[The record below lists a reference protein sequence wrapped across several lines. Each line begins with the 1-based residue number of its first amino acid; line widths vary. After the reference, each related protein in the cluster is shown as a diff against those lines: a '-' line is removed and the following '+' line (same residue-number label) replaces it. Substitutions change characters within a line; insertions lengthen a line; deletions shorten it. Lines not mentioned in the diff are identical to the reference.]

1 MAPRISTKASHD
13 TRKKYGEGSSR
24 NNLGNG
30 NYLNDNYPSV
40 ELSSQEEYLQS
51 LDLNGFNARAMGVIN
66 SEPGLGG
73 FAGNDPD
80 IGSIAIGESI
90 DISSEPPTEAVN
102 DKRKTPSGIQTSKMS
117 RNQIKSVV
125 DQRTSSTNRNI
136 ANSPQ
141 GRSNSVRGVSN
152 TGLRRGKNELR
163 TGNTGAGNTSPGTP
177 VIESRNRITGGS
189 RDTVRRDEV
198 SRSDI
203 NSLGRVVNRRS
214 SSPRNVSN
222 RNTVQ
227 RGGVSR
233 RRTTRNKLD
242 SNRNNRRRE
251 TRRDYK
257 EENLSL
263 PTRIEFP
270 EVSITAEALERAI
283 GQIDQYVL
291 LKRLGQGGM
300 GQVYL
305 AMHKD
310 LKTVCV
316 IKTILRKHSSAQA
329 KQRFLKEAQITAQVT
344 TKLPKNSGI
353 VNVVDY
359 GHSSEHGDYL
369 VMNYVEGLSLGE
381 IRKELEANNEIVP
394 DITAINWLLDASKAV
409 SHLHSKE
416 NRIIHRDIKP
426 DNIMLS
432 KKGQIVICDLGLAKK
447 VSKRGEEE
455 ELYADK
461 LVITDNKEEL
471 SLTQGGIVGTIGYA
485 SPEQIDKKYRKH
497 MDTRSDIYS
506 LGATFYTL
514 LTGER
519 VYQSENIMGM
529 MMQVTDMKK
538 RPKAIHR
545 YNANIHPELERV
557 INKMME
563 KRVSKRYQN
572 IEEVIKDLED
582 LKLKMETGVLEYYYK
597 KNPKLVLSVVGG
609 IVLAVSVGVTAV
621 LGSGQEKAQT
631 LQEQAEIYANEADK
645 LYRAGMSI
653 AVYPPRDLKEADM
666 RKRAELLKKSVELYN
681 KSRRFDSKQKEKYDK
696 AYVQWKLSEAMV
708 PIAKFESS
716 DKNYKGSTEYLYDKY
731 DKIHK
736 EMKGYLLILKE
747 IEKRYPDIFKTD
759 DNIQFCLF
767 HLLDLKRYSI
777 KFKFY
782 LYRNIKIKKDQTSLV
797 HEQGKSIEDIL
808 SYYDKYSDILDNIEP
823 QKRINIEAIY
833 ARTCNDLLGLYKY
846 RPEKGSHQKSI
857 EILKKAHIACSKA
870 IKLFEKYGDKGNV
883 TQLRHM
889 SNVYYLYASLLDN
902 ICKNKENFLISKNR
916 VMKYSIKAKEL
927 FLKGVFFS
935 LYERKFDDK
944 SINYTNIKKLHH
956 YYKDDIE
963 KFCLMLRAV
972 LKIQPDNSEAKK
984 YLKKYSK
991 GVYISDERV
1000 NRFIEDFKRNNPK
1013 YDYFRRKDKKR

>member
-24 NNLGNG
+24 NNLVNG

-90 DISSEPPTEAVN
+90 DISSEPPIEAVN

-141 GRSNSVRGVSN
+141 GRSKSVRGVSN

-163 TGNTGAGNTSPGTP
+163 TGNTGAGNTGAGNTSLGTP
-177 VIESRNRITGGS
+177 VIESRDRVTGSS
-189 RDTVRRDEV
+189 RDTVRRSGV
-198 SRSDI
+198 SSRGDT
-203 NSLGRVVNRRS
+203 
-214 SSPRNVSN
+214 SPRAVVRRRGNRGRAGIRD
-222 RNTVQ
+222 RNTAPKLD
-227 RGGVSR
+227 RPS

-359 GHSSEHGDYL
+359 GHSREHGDYL

-621 LGSGQEKAQT
+621 LGRGQEKAQT
-631 LQEQAEIYANEADK
+631 LQEQAEIYANDGDK

-666 RKRAELLKKSVELYN
+666 RKRVELLKKSVELYN

-708 PIAKFESS
+708 PIAKYESS
-716 DKNYKGSTEYLYDKY
+716 DKNYEGKAKDLFKWYDE
-731 DKIHK
+731 INK
-736 EMKGYLLILKE
+736 EVKVSVE
-747 IEKRYPDIFKTD
+747 IFKELEIKYPEIFKSD
-759 DNIQFCLF
+759 KNILF
-767 HLLDLKRYSI
+767 YFFHSLYLKMKS
-777 KFKFY
+777 
-782 LYRNIKIKKDQTSLV
+782 IKIKALLYNHIYKTADVTNLYHERDTSV
-797 HEQGKSIEDIL
+797 KSFYNYYEKYKEIIGK
-808 SYYDKYSDILDNIEP
+808 IEP
-823 QKRINIEAIY
+823 QKRINIEQLYAMICFYMSKIY
-833 ARTCNDLLGLYKY
+833 ELKLG
-846 RPEKGSHQKSI
+846 EKQESMEMIKRSSI
-857 EILKKAHIACSKA
+857 SCSKA
-870 IKLFEKYGDKGNV
+870 IQLFEKWGGRVNSMQTMNMSILYVRSANN
-883 TQLRHM
+883 LREI
-889 SNVYYLYASLLDN
+889 NKDQKYTKKIKKYL
-902 ICKNKENFLISKNR
+902 
-916 VMKYSIKAKEL
+916 
-927 FLKGVFFS
+927 LKGVMYDAYACKYLKETYNEGQINK
-935 LYERKFDDK
+935 LYN
-944 SINYTNIKKLHH
+944 SYI
-956 YYKDDIE
+956 DDID
-963 KFCLMLRAV
+963 KFNLILKAV
-972 LKIQPDNSEAKK
+972 LKINPKQLEAKK
-984 YLKKYSK
+984 YLKKYPANRT
-991 GVYISDERV
+991 ISDREV
-1000 NRFIEDFKRNNPK
+1000 DRFIEDFKRENPN
-1013 YDYFRRKDKKR
+1013 YNCSKR

>member
-1 MAPRISTKASHD
+1 MGNRKHEELDKFDVMNTERDRLVLPENNIDEDQGSLFITDDFKGKA
-13 TRKKYGEGSSR
+13 
-24 NNLGNG
+24 
-30 NYLNDNYPSV
+30 
-40 ELSSQEEYLQS
+40 
-51 LDLNGFNARAMGVIN
+51 IN
-66 SEPGLGG
+66 
-73 FAGNDPD
+73 
-80 IGSIAIGESI
+80 I
-90 DISSEPPTEAVN
+90 
-102 DKRKTPSGIQTSKMS
+102 
-117 RNQIKSVV
+117 
-125 DQRTSSTNRNI
+125 
-136 ANSPQ
+136 
-141 GRSNSVRGVSN
+141 
-152 TGLRRGKNELR
+152 
-163 TGNTGAGNTSPGTP
+163 
-177 VIESRNRITGGS
+177 IESENKEAIKTYQDKENNTKKSARVKRIKRYT
-189 RDTVRRDEV
+189 TKTKKK
-198 SRSDI
+198 I
-203 NSLGRVVNRRS
+203 N
-214 SSPRNVSN
+214 
-222 RNTVQ
+222 T
-227 RGGVSR
+227 
-233 RRTTRNKLD
+233 
-242 SNRNNRRRE
+242 NRRRE

-270 EVSITAEALERAI
+270 EASITAEALERAI

-621 LGSGQEKAQT
+621 LGRGQEKAQT
-631 LQEQAEIYANEADK
+631 LQEQAEIYANDGDK

-666 RKRAELLKKSVELYN
+666 RKRVELLKKSVELYN

-708 PIAKFESS
+708 PIAKFEEEKPNH
-716 DKNYKGSTEYLYDKY
+716 DLTEDEELKRYDR
-731 DKIHK
+731 IHK
-736 EMKGYLLILKE
+736 EMKKSVAKFKE
-747 IEKRYPDIFKTD
+747 IERKYPGYFKSDQHIQLYLHYALCLSSLLINSKSGIIMKKPSATIQAEALREEINLVLNDTITYYERYKSEIDKYPTELQIYINHFYAWSCNYLSFIDKLYKRDYNSFNLKSLDTYIKT
-759 DNIQFCLF
+759 
-767 HLLDLKRYSI
+767 
-777 KFKFY
+777 
-782 LYRNIKIKKDQTSLV
+782 IKIFENYKGDFKDLRCLTIGALYVIEGVIVKNLSNCRKKKILLERGRINICKGIMYHSYRGKNDNRKDSCNVSLNTLYFYFKNNKEKLYIILKAALKINPINIDV
-797 HEQGKSIEDIL
+797 RKKVDELSKEVIIEDIDRKV
-808 SYYDKYSDILDNIEP
+808 DKL
-823 QKRINIEAIY
+823 
-833 ARTCNDLLGLYKY
+833 
-846 RPEKGSHQKSI
+846 
-857 EILKKAHIACSKA
+857 
-870 IKLFEKYGDKGNV
+870 
-883 TQLRHM
+883 
-889 SNVYYLYASLLDN
+889 
-902 ICKNKENFLISKNR
+902 
-916 VMKYSIKAKEL
+916 
-927 FLKGVFFS
+927 
-935 LYERKFDDK
+935 
-944 SINYTNIKKLHH
+944 
-956 YYKDDIE
+956 
-963 KFCLMLRAV
+963 
-972 LKIQPDNSEAKK
+972 
-984 YLKKYSK
+984 
-991 GVYISDERV
+991 
-1000 NRFIEDFKRNNPK
+1000 IEDFKRENPN
-1013 YDYFRRKDKKR
+1013 YNCSKR

>member
-1 MAPRISTKASHD
+1 MEN
-13 TRKKYGEGSSR
+13 RKHE
-24 NNLGNG
+24 
-30 NYLNDNYPSV
+30 
-40 ELSSQEEYLQS
+40 EL
-51 LDLNGFNARAMGVIN
+51 DKFDVIN
-66 SEPGLGG
+66 TERDRLVLPETNIDEDLGSLFITDDFKG
-73 FAGNDPD
+73 K
-80 IGSIAIGESI
+80 AI
-90 DISSEPPTEAVN
+90 
-102 DKRKTPSGIQTSKMS
+102 
-117 RNQIKSVV
+117 
-125 DQRTSSTNRNI
+125 NI
-136 ANSPQ
+136 
-141 GRSNSVRGVSN
+141 
-152 TGLRRGKNELR
+152 
-163 TGNTGAGNTSPGTP
+163 
-177 VIESRNRITGGS
+177 IESENKEEINIYQDKENNTKKSARVKRIKRYT
-189 RDTVRRDEV
+189 TKTKKK
-198 SRSDI
+198 I
-203 NSLGRVVNRRS
+203 N
-214 SSPRNVSN
+214 
-222 RNTVQ
+222 T
-227 RGGVSR
+227 
-233 RRTTRNKLD
+233 
-242 SNRNNRRRE
+242 NRRRE

-409 SHLHSKE
+409 SLLHSKE

-545 YNANIHPELERV
+545 YNTNIHPELERV

-631 LQEQAEIYANEADK
+631 LQEQAEIYANDGDK

-708 PIAKFESS
+708 PIAKYESN
-716 DKNYKGSTEYLYDKY
+716 DKYLEGKAKDLFKLYDE
-731 DKIHK
+731 INK
-736 EMKGYLLILKE
+736 EVKVSVEIFKE
-747 IEKRYPDIFKTD
+747 IEGKYPDIFKTD
-759 DNIQFCLF
+759 ENILF
-767 HLLDLKRYSI
+767 YFFHSLYLKMDSI
-777 KFKFY
+777 KLKSF
-782 LYRNIKIKKDQTSLV
+782 LYSKLDPNRDSLIFEDERNRDIKGIIIYYETYKKEL
-797 HEQGKSIEDIL
+797 KKL
-808 SYYDKYSDILDNIEP
+808 PP
-823 QKRINIEAIY
+823 QKRINIEHFY
-833 ARTCNDLLGLYKY
+833 ASSCYYMSIIMQNKQESKKMSYKT
-846 RPEKGSHQKSI
+846 
-857 EILKKAHIACSKA
+857 SKA
-870 IKLFEKYGDKGNV
+870 FSKLIPLFEKWGGKDNN
-883 TQLRHM
+883 TQLIPV
-889 SNVYYLYASLLDN
+889 SSIYIVAAKNLKDIDNEQKYTKKIKVYALKAAIFESYEYIYYNRNIGFQINALYNS
-902 ICKNKENFLISKNR
+902 
-916 VMKYSIKAKEL
+916 
-927 FLKGVFFS
+927 
-935 LYERKFDDK
+935 
-944 SINYTNIKKLHH
+944 
-956 YYKDDIE
+956 YKDDIDTFNLIL
-963 KFCLMLRAV
+963 KAILRINPKLIKV
-972 LKIQPDNSEAKK
+972 KK
-984 YLKKYSK
+984 YLKKYPSRRT
-991 GVYISDERV
+991 ISDREV
-1000 NRFIEDFKRNNPK
+1000 DRFIEDFKRENPK
-1013 YDYFRRKDKKR
+1013 YDYARRGKGKR